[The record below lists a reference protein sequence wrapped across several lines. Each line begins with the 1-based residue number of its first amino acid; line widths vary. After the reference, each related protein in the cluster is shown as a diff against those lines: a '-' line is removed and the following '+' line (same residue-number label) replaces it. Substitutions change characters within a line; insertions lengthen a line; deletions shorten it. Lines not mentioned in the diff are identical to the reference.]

1 MVSIKDIANTV
12 GASTSTVSFVLN
24 GKEKEMRISEAL
36 SKKIKKAAKDAGYRR
51 NQVAVSLRTGKSKII
66 ALIVDTISGSFFSS
80 LARVI
85 EQEASMYGYQI
96 IYCSTGNDEKNSA
109 SFFNMLYQYQI
120 DGYLVIP
127 SEGIEKELR
136 QLMAMNKPLVLMDTY
151 FAGMKAPYVLVDNYD
166 GVAKGIHY
174 LADKGYKKIAFVCNN
189 VQMVQMQERI
199 RGYKETLKQH
209 KLKFSRQLV
218 CVSNFGDP
226 KEKVV
231 QDITAFIKTNKPD
244 AVMFAAN
251 YLGVCGLESI
261 MTLGLKIPNDI
272 AVVCFDDLDLF
283 NLYPPGITSIRQ
295 PIEDIAKTAIHI
307 LMNEMGY
314 NMKGGKKQVQLEPQ
328 IIERHSA

>member
-1 MVSIKDIANTV
+1 MVSIKDIAKTV
-12 GASTSTVSFVLN
+12 GVSTSTVSFVLN
-24 GKEKEMRISEAL
+24 GKEKEMRISEVL
-36 SKKIKKAAKDAGYRR
+36 SKKIKKAATDAGYQR

-85 EQEASMYGYQI
+85 EQEARTYGYRI
-96 IYCSTGNDEKNSA
+96 IYCSTGNDNNSSA
-109 SFFNMLYQYQI
+109 EFFKMLYQYQI

-127 SEGIEKELR
+127 SEGIEKELTH
-136 QLMAMNKPLVLMDTY
+136 LMSKNKPLVLIDTY
-151 FAGMKAPYVLVDNYD
+151 FTGMTAPYVLVDNFN
-166 GVAKGIHY
+166 GVAKGINY
-174 LADKGYKKIAFVCNN
+174 LIGKGYQKIAFVCNN
-189 VQMVQMQERI
+189 VQMVQMHDRI
-199 RGYKETLKQH
+199 RGYKETLKQNNI
-209 KLKFSRQLV
+209 KFSKGLIYQ
-218 CVSNFGDP
+218 SNLSDS

-231 QDITAFIKTNKPD
+231 KGITGFIKAKKPD

-251 YLGVCGLESI
+251 YLGVSGLESI
-261 MTLGLKIPNDI
+261 MSLGLKIPTDV

-295 PIEDIAKTAIHI
+295 PIEEIAKTAIHI

-314 NMKGGKKQVQLEPQ
+314 NVKADQKQVQLEPQ

>member
-1 MVSIKDIANTV
+1 MVSIKDIAKTV
-12 GASTSTVSFVLN
+12 GVSTSTVSFVLN
-24 GKEKEMRISEAL
+24 GKEKEMRISEVL
-36 SKKIKKAAKDAGYRR
+36 SKKIKKVAKEAGYQR

-85 EQEASMYGYQI
+85 EQEATKYGYRI
-96 IYCSTGNDEKNSA
+96 IYCSTGNDVANSA
-109 SFFNMLYQYQI
+109 EFFRMLYQYQI

-136 QLMAMNKPLVLMDTY
+136 QLVAKNKPLVFIDT
-151 FAGMKAPYVLVDNYD
+151 FFTNMNAPYVLVDNYN
-166 GVAKGIHY
+166 GVAKGIDY
-174 LADKGYKKIAFVCNN
+174 LAQKDYGKIAFVCNN
-189 VQMVQMQERI
+189 VEMVQMQERI
-199 RGYKETLKQH
+199 RGYKETLKKH
-209 KLKFSRQLV
+209 KLKNGSKLI
-218 CVSNFGDP
+218 CVTNFDDP

-231 QDITAFIKTNKPD
+231 KSIAAFIKREKPQ
-244 AVMFAAN
+244 AIMFAAN

-261 MTLGLKIPNDI
+261 MSLGLKIPKDI

-295 PIEDIAKTAIHI
+295 PIEEIAKTAIHI
-307 LMNEMGY
+307 LMSEMGY
-314 NMKGGKKQVQLEPQ
+314 KVKADQKQVQLEPQ